1 MERESFLFYRS
12 FYEAIR
18 YMPPEVQAEI
28 YPAIMEYALFGK
40 QPGKNI
46 SDIAKGIFALI
57 KPNIDVN
64 TTRFENGKKGA
75 RYGKLGGRPP
85 KKKQVD
91 PDYALT
97 YEQEVEQMKA
107 DSDWTAS
114 VCEDFKISS
123 DEYADRLQRFLK
135 HCNENRNGKPHDSL
149 DDAKSHLRYWM
160 SKAYPQSQPPSAPAS
175 PDDDPPFPD
184 YTYNGGFGGIDS

>member
-12 FYEAIR
+12 FYEAIKC
-18 YMPPEVQAEI
+18 MPPEVQAEI

-40 QPGKNI
+40 LPGKHI
-46 SDIAKGIFALI
+46 SDIAKGIFTLI
-57 KPNIDVN
+57 KPNIDTN
-64 TTRFENGKKGA
+64 TARFENGKKGA

-85 KKKQVD
+85 KKKQAD
-91 PDYALT
+91 LDYRLT

-114 VCEDFKISS
+114 VCEHFKISS
-123 DEYADRLQRFLK
+123 EEYANRLQRFLR
-135 HCNENRNGKPHDSL
+135 HCSDNRNGKPHDSF

-160 SKAYPQSQPPSAPAS
+160 SKAYPQSQPTSTPAP
-175 PDDDPPFPD
+175 PDDPPFPD
-184 YTYNGGFGGIDS
+184 YTFNGGFGSIDS

>member
-12 FYEAIR
+12 FYEAIKL
-18 YMPPEVQAEI
+18 MPSEVQAEI
-28 YPAIMEYALFGK
+28 YTLIMEYALYGK

-46 SDIAKGIFALI
+46 SDIAKGVFALI

-64 TTRFENGKKGA
+64 TARFENGKKG
-75 RYGKLGGRPP
+75 GR
-85 KKKQVD
+85 KTRVKSSKKQVD
-91 PDYALT
+91 PYYNLT

-123 DEYADRLQRFLK
+123 EEYADRLQRFLK
-135 HCNENRNGKPHDSL
+135 HCNENRNGKPHDSF

-160 SKAYPQSQPPSAPAS
+160 SKAYPQTQQPSAPAP
-175 PDDDPPFPD
+175 PDDEPSFPD
-184 YTYNGGFGGIDS
+184 YTFHGGFGGMDS